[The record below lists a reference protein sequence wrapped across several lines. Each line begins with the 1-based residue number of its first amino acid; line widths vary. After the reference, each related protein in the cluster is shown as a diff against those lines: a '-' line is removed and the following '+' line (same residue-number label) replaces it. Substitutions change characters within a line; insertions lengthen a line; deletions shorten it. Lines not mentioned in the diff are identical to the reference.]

1 MKQVCKLAT
10 LMLIGLCVS
19 LFVYAQD
26 TSSTEDNSVYVIVET
41 APEFPGG
48 ATAMMK
54 YISDNLQYPELVKD
68 AGIQGRAICQ
78 FVVEKDGSVGEIQV
92 IRSTGEPLLDA
103 EALRLISAMPKWTP
117 GKQRGRAVR
126 VKYTLPVN
134 FKL

>member
-10 LMLIGLCVS
+10 LMLIGLFVS